1 MGNLYDGL
9 SISVSYGCTLI
20 NTNQPLDIRT
30 VVNSY
35 SDIASIPNPYIGM
48 TITVKI
54 DETNDNKMTDYKV
67 KSLKSNELGMNNTV
81 IDAIERLDVY
91 VGIDEIKTQLDAKEN
106 YITYEEFGAKC
117 DGVYD
122 DGIAIKLAH
131 EYANLR
137 NLR

>member
-48 TITVKI
+48 TITVKV
-54 DETNDNKMTDYKV
+54 DETNNGKMTDYKV
-67 KSLKSNELGMNNTV
+67 KSLKTNSDGVANSIVNEVVRLDEYIGVNGKANNS
-81 IDAIERLDVY
+81 DLLIERN
-91 VGIDEIKTQLDAKEN
+91 GIDNLENVTKEISSQLTKNTNKKNTE
-106 YITYEEFGAKC
+106 G
-117 DGVYD
+117 
-122 DGIAIKLAH
+122 
-131 EYANLR
+131 R
-137 NLR
+137 